1 MIMVA
6 VFLPEMC
13 RRHMISIT
21 HMKKQPVA
29 VLIAKRR
36 IPERSVGTKT
46 NTTKICV
53 SERRDLYLGNI
64 KQSNKMIYYEN
75 RF

>member
-1 MIMVA
+1 
-6 VFLPEMC
+6 MC

-36 IPERSVGTKT
+36 IPERSVGVRINLRKT
-46 NTTKICV
+46 A
-53 SERRDLYLGNI
+53 SRRDAT
-64 KQSNKMIYYEN
+64 
-75 RF
+75 FT